1 VGLLWDIIQH
11 GQIQD
16 SQRRAQ
22 TLEQRVDQLESELR
36 RTNEALM
43 KLLRG
48 LEKRFGEDLDGDSR
62 VG

>member
-1 VGLLWDIIQH
+1 VGLIWDIIQH
-11 GQIQD
+11 GQIAD
-16 SQRRAQ
+16 SKQHAQ
-22 TLEQRVDQLESELR
+22 TLERRVERLEADLQ
-36 RTNEALM
+36 RTNEALV